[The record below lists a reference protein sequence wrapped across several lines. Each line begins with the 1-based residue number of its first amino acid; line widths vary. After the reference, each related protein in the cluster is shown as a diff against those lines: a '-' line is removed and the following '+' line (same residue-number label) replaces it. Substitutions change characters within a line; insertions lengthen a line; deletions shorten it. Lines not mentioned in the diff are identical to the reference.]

1 MLKEEL
7 EIFLANVDFEKL
19 EEGVYAKKYL
29 VKNEKLRN
37 LRGEEKI
44 QPVYLTIIYEL
55 KTSGTDTKVDVYYE
69 SKDTR
74 VKRYTGK
81 LSKLKINETD
91 GSLDGLKILK

>member
-7 EIFLANVDFEKL
+7 EIFLAKADFEKL